1 MGSLPVGTVI
11 TMLISIGIAAGG
23 IILGQIARAN
33 AAKARE
39 SYVAL
44 EWRVRAAEVACEDGK
59 QFCDESRR
67 DRAELRKEFG
77 DIRGD
82 LRVLLERQESMAE
95 KLDAVHK
102 KIFNGGV

>member
-1 MGSLPVGTVI
+1 METMPIGTVI

-39 SYVAL
+39 CNVAL
-44 EWRVRAAEVACEDGK
+44 EGRVKAVETACIDMK
-59 QFCDESRR
+59 QLCEESRK
-67 DRAELRKEFG
+67 DRAELHKEFG

-82 LRVLLERQESMAE
+82 LRVLIERQETMAE
-95 KLDAVHK
+95 KLDAVHH
-102 KIFNGGV
+102 KIFNGD